1 MAKFLDTQ
9 IDGSIVTL
17 TMNEPETRNALTG
30 NSAADEFVSAC
41 DMINKNK
48 QIKVAIITGAG
59 SAFSAG
65 GNLKD
70 MKKIIDDD
78 LSSDEIRR
86 SYREG
91 IQRIPL
97 ALYRLEIP
105 IIAAVN
111 GPAIGAGCDLSC
123 MCDIRIASEQAIFA
137 ESFIK
142 VGIIPGDGG
151 AWFLPRVVGMSK
163 ASELSFTGAQINA
176 EEALRIGLVSS
187 VVEAGALMPS
197 TIKLAQEISKNPG
210 AVLRMTKR
218 LLREG
223 QKLDLES
230 LLELSANLQAIAQKM
245 PAHEEAVVA
254 FLERDNHD
262 STRSYQR
269 NFQRVTQSKTN
280 RSFSAILCGSL

>member
-9 IDGSIVTL
+9 IEVSIVTL

-78 LSSDEIRR
+78 LSPDEIRR

-105 IIAAVN
+105 TIAAVN

-187 VVEAGALMPS
+187 VVDAEALMPS
-197 TIKLAQEISKNPG
+197 AIKLAQEISKNPG

-245 PAHEEAVVA
+245 PAHEEAVTA
-254 FLERDNHD
+254 FLEKRKPRFD
-262 STRSYQR
+262 
-269 NFQRVTQSKTN
+269 
-280 RSFSAILCGSL
+280 

>member
-9 IDGSIVTL
+9 IEGSIVTL

-41 DMINKNK
+41 DMINKNE

-78 LSSDEIRR
+78 LSADEIRR

-105 IIAAVN
+105 TIAAVN

-151 AWFLPRVVGMSK
+151 AWFLPRVIGMSK

-187 VVEAGALMPS
+187 VVDAEALMPS
-197 TIKLAQEISKNPG
+197 AIKLAQEISKNPG

-245 PAHEEAVVA
+245 PAHEEAVTA
-254 FLERDNHD
+254 FLEKRKPRFD
-262 STRSYQR
+262 
-269 NFQRVTQSKTN
+269 
-280 RSFSAILCGSL
+280 

>member
-9 IDGSIVTL
+9 IEGSIVTL

-41 DMINKNK
+41 DMINKNE

-105 IIAAVN
+105 TIAAVN

-151 AWFLPRVVGMSK
+151 AWFLPRVIGMSK

-187 VVEAGALMPS
+187 VVDAEALMPS

-230 LLELSANLQAIAQKM
+230 LLEMSANLQAIAQKM
-245 PAHEEAVVA
+245 PAHEEAVTA
-254 FLERDNHD
+254 FLEKRQPRFD
-262 STRSYQR
+262 
-269 NFQRVTQSKTN
+269 
-280 RSFSAILCGSL
+280 